1 MEKAHSNQNYN
12 GNAGVGSKGVAA
24 LITVPMMQQYDIF
37 MYSFWYDCHAVKP
50 ITVCIPAT
58 ETNYAYTLISVR
70 DQISQLVRGNII

>member
-37 MYSFWYDCHAVKP
+37 MYSF
-50 ITVCIPAT
+50 
-58 ETNYAYTLISVR
+58 
-70 DQISQLVRGNII
+70 